1 MPALHN
7 LQSAVAGAIFTRN
20 PSAIADLVWSNGL
33 TSLQRVQLY
42 QNNVFISLTQA
53 LGDVY
58 PVVERVV
65 GEAFFRFIARRYI
78 QRYPSVSGDLHEFGR
93 ELAAFL
99 SESSGDHRLPYL
111 TDVAALEWAY
121 HEVFHAGV
129 APPLDLARLARIP
142 DEERGR
148 LRLRLHPARRL
159 IASRYPVLAI
169 WEANRGDAPPVD
181 VIDLDVGGDFLLVAR
196 HDLECLIERIT
207 PGEFVFLAEID
218 EGATLEQAC
227 EAAESA
233 DSDMDIGAAVR
244 RFVADHTIA
253 GFHDA

>member
-20 PSAIADLVWSNGL
+20 PAAIADLVWSNGL
-33 TSLQRVQLY
+33 SSLQRVQLY

-53 LGDVY
+53 LADVY
-58 PVVERVV
+58 PVVERLV
-65 GEAFFRFIARRYI
+65 GEAFFRFTARRYI
-78 QRYPSVSGDLHEFGR
+78 QRHPSVSGNLHEFGR

-99 SESSGDHRLPYL
+99 SESSGNHGLPYL

-129 APPLDLARLARIP
+129 ALPIDLTRLARIP
-142 DEERGR
+142 DEEQDR

-169 WEANRGDAPPVD
+169 WEANRGDAVD

-196 HDLECLIERIT
+196 RDLECQIERIT
-207 PGEFVFLAEID
+207 PGEFVFLAEVD

-233 DSDMDIGAAVR
+233 DSDMDIGATVR
-244 RFVADHTIA
+244 RFAADHTIA